1 MSKEISIVFHNGFN
15 CGYYF
20 IIKKLTKEVKE
31 KVSVPIEKEVTKIDK
46 NWEEIRKNISYR
58 LKFIDSANFMVSQLS
73 SPSSRWRNL

>member
-15 CGYYF
+15 CGYSF

-46 NWEEIRKNISYR
+46 N
-58 LKFIDSANFMVSQLS
+58 
-73 SPSSRWRNL
+73 

>member
-31 KVSVPIEKEVTKIDK
+31 NFQFQQKKKLQKLIKMEKKLEKTYLTD
-46 NWEEIRKNISYR
+46 
-58 LKFIDSANFMVSQLS
+58 
-73 SPSSRWRNL
+73 